1 MAENGHIIG
10 EERDARG
17 GVPMRQPLDDAVLD
31 GELEEGV
38 ERVDDE
44 HEEHGRHGV
53 ALTKALTMRDGW
65 AVLH

>member
-1 MAENGHIIG
+1 MH
-10 EERDARG
+10 
-17 GVPMRQPLDDAVLD
+17 QPLDDAALD
-31 GELEEGV
+31 DELVEGV

-53 ALTKALTMRDGW
+53 TLTKALAMRDGG